1 VHRDDEEELLR
12 SVAIQNAQSIRA
24 ARQRAE
30 QELLRTK
37 EALEQRAQEL
47 SRALATM
54 QATLESTWDG
64 TLAVD
69 EHGTITAFNQT
80 YVDMWRLPS
89 TILESR
95 DHRQIV
101 AFLAPQLA
109 DPQAFVERVE
119 SIYLTAP
126 EESSDVLELADGRV
140 FERYSR
146 VQTIEGR
153 HVGRVWTFRD
163 VTERRRA
170 EQATAWLGAIVD
182 SSDDA
187 IVSKNLNGIITSW
200 NKGAERLFGYAPSEV
215 VGRSITM
222 LIPPERLD
230 EEDRIL
236 ERLKAGARIDH
247 FETIRVRK
255 DGSRLDVSLTISPV
269 KDADG
274 RIVGAS
280 KIARDITERRH
291 VEEALRQ
298 AKQTAEAASHAKDE
312 FLAML
317 GHELRNP
324 LGAIAGAVNVL
335 DLKGKADDETA
346 QLRDIIERQ
355 AAHLTRLLDDLLDVT
370 RLATGKIELQ
380 RRPLDLQT
388 VAEGALRSLAEG
400 GRAANHAISFTG
412 QTLWVDGDSTRL
424 EQVIFNLLDNAVKYT
439 PPGGRI
445 MITLAPEG
453 DVAVLRIADSGVGM
467 SEETRSRVFEPF
479 AQAHQTLDRAQG
491 GLGLGLTLVKRL
503 VELHGGTVT
512 VHSRGLGHGT
522 EVVVQ
527 LPLTEARGEPEVVQP
542 SVAEVESRRVLIVD
556 DDSDMRTTLRM
567 LLQIGGHQVDEAVD
581 GVEALEVLLRLRP
594 NVAFIDLGL
603 PGRDGYEL
611 AHAVRSAPDGQS
623 LYLVALTGYGQ
634 PRDRRRAL
642 EVGFNAYLVK
652 PVSLSEL
659 TRVLAKAPV
668 DR

>member
-12 SVAIQNAQSIRA
+12 SVALQNAQSILA

-30 QELLRTK
+30 QEMLKAK
-37 EALEQRAQEL
+37 EALEHKTQEL

-69 EHGTITAFNQT
+69 ERGIVTAFNQT
-80 YVDMWRLPS
+80 YVGMWRLPA
-89 TILESR
+89 TIIESR
-95 DHRQIV
+95 DHRRIV
-101 AFLAPQLA
+101 AFVAPQLR
-109 DPQAFVERVE
+109 DPPAFVERVE
-119 SIYLTAP
+119 AIYLTSP
-126 EESSDVLELADGRV
+126 GESSDILEFADGRV

-146 VQTIEGR
+146 IQTIDDR
-153 HVGRVWTFRD
+153 NVGRVWTFRD

-170 EQATAWLGAIVD
+170 DQATALLGAIVD

-187 IVSKNLNGIITSW
+187 IISKDLNGIITSW
-200 NKGAERLFGYAPSEV
+200 NKGAEHLFGYTPSEA
-215 VGRSITM
+215 VGQPITM
-222 LIPPERLD
+222 LIPADRLD
-230 EEDRIL
+230 EETHIL
-236 ERLKAGARIDH
+236 ERLKAGARVEH

-255 DGSRLDVSLTISPV
+255 DGSRRDVSLTISPV
-269 KDADG
+269 KSADG
-274 RIVGAS
+274 QIIGAS
-280 KIARDITERRH
+280 KIARDITERRRA
-291 VEEALRQ
+291 EEALRH
-298 AKQTAEAASHAKDE
+298 AKQTAEAASRAKDE

-324 LGAIAGAVNVL
+324 LGAIHGAVSVL

-346 QLRDIIERQ
+346 QLREILHRQ

-380 RRPLDLQT
+380 RRPVDLQT

-400 GRAANHAISFTG
+400 GKAAQHAISFMG
-412 QTLWVDGDSTRL
+412 QTLWVDGDPTRL

-439 PPGGRI
+439 PPDGRI
-445 MITLAPEG
+445 MITIAEAGGL
-453 DVAVLRIADSGVGM
+453 AVLRIADTGVGM
-467 SEETRSRVFEPF
+467 TEEFVSRVFEPF
-479 AQAHQTLDRAQG
+479 AQAHQTLDRARG

-503 VELHGGTVT
+503 VELHGGAVAA
-512 VHSRGLGHGT
+512 HSRGLGRGT
-522 EVVVQ
+522 EVLVQ
-527 LPLTEARGEPEVVQP
+527 LPLTEARGEPEVIPP
-542 SVAEVESRRVLIVD
+542 SEAGVGPCRVLIVD

-567 LLQIGGHQVDEAVD
+567 LLQVGGHQVDEAVD
-581 GVEALEVLLRLRP
+581 GVEALEMLLRLRP
-594 NVAFIDLGL
+594 DVAFIDLGL

-611 AHAVRSAPDGQS
+611 AQAVRSAPGGES

-634 PRDRRRAL
+634 PQDRRRAL
-642 EVGFNAYLVK
+642 EVGFNVYLVK
-652 PVSLSEL
+652 PVSLDDL
-659 TRVLAKAPV
+659 TSVLAAAPA